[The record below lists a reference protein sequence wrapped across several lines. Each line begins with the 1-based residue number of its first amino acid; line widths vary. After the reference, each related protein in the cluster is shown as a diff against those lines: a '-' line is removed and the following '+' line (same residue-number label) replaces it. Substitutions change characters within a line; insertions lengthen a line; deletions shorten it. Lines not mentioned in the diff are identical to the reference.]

1 MQRWLDG
8 LWRRRKRRY
17 YLGEWH
23 FHPGGA
29 AEPSPT
35 DTEQMA
41 KIMHSASYKCPEP
54 VPLLV
59 GCPAGDH

>member
-1 MQRWLDG
+1 MQGCLDE
-8 LWRRRKRRY
+8 LWRRSKRRY

-29 AEPSPT
+29 AEPGPT

-41 KIMHSASYKCPEP
+41 KIMQSASYKCPEP
-54 VPLLV
+54 VLLLV
-59 GCPAGDH
+59 GGPAGDH